1 MENASK
7 ALIIA
12 GAILLSILIIA
23 IGMYI
28 YTSAQA
34 QVNNSLTNMNTSEIE
49 GFNSTFSSYDGVQTG
64 SSCKALI
71 GRLIS
76 NANTYKE
83 EPAKIPNVSYNSNGE
98 SDDKNFL
105 NDKTY
110 CEVTEENN
118 ISDYEN
124 YLEEI
129 RIHIDLKH
137 AYCITMS
144 MDAEDRIKGITIN
157 YNKENQEENFEIN
170 KKTKK
175 LKAIDGISLFSSKLN
190 ESDSKENID
199 K

>member
-1 MENASK
+1 MRKKNIV
-7 ALIIA
+7 II
-12 GAILLSILIIA
+12 LSIVWVILGGSVLNFIITEK
-23 IGMYI
+23 IEYNYGCPQ
-28 YTSAQA
+28 S
-34 QVNNSLTNMNTSEIE
+34 SETE
-49 GFNSTFSSYDGVQTG
+49 GFNSTFTSYQGEQTG
-64 SSCKALI
+64 SQVKALLN
-71 GRLIS
+71 RLDA
-76 NANTYKE
+76 NANTCAE

-118 ISDYEN
+118 ISDYKN

-129 RIHIDLKH
+129 RIHIDLRH
-137 AYCITMS
+137 VYCITMS
-144 MDAEDRIKGITIN
+144 MDVEDRIKGITIN
-157 YNKENQEENFEIN
+157 YNKESQEENFEIN